1 MNQAEGV
8 FAGLRVLDVG
18 SFVAAPAAATVL
30 SDFGAQVIKIEPPNG
45 GDPYRTLAAQP
56 GFPESEHDYCWT
68 LDSRNKRSLALD
80 LGNPDGRRVLHRLV
94 SETDIFVTNMPL
106 RVRERLGIAYE
117 TLAVLNERL
126 IYASFTA
133 YGETGEQAHMP
144 GFDSTAWWARSGLMD
159 QVRPDGQSPPAR
171 SLPAMGDH
179 QAALSLFGAIVTAL
193 YRRERTG
200 KGGYVGSSLL
210 ANGAWSNG
218 CYLQAALC
226 GAKFTDRPPRTLART
241 PLSNHYRCQ
250 DDRWLLLS
258 MSVSPSLEE
267 RSWPAFTEILGHP
280 EWATDARFAT
290 RQARQ
295 QNNEQL
301 IAALDQAFAARDAH
315 SWHQALTG
323 AGVTVSIV
331 MRATDLVADPQML
344 ATGVLVPL
352 PGSGGAELTVSSPF
366 WVEGAEKVAP
376 QMAPQ
381 LGEHTDMVLRDLGLA
396 PAEIGRLREAG
407 VIA

>member
-1 MNQAEGV
+1 MSETGGV

-18 SFVAAPAAATVL
+18 SFVAAPAAATIL
-30 SDFGAQVIKIEPPNG
+30 SDFGAQVIKIVPPG
-45 GDPYRTLAAQP
+45 SGDPYRTLAAQP
-56 GFPESEHDYCWT
+56 GYPESEHDYCWT

-94 SETDIFVTNMPL
+94 GKTDIFVTNMPL
-106 RVRERLGIAYE
+106 KVRERLGIAYE
-117 TLAVLNERL
+117 GLAALNERL

-133 YGETGEQAHMP
+133 YGEAGEQAHMT
-144 GFDSTAWWARSGLMD
+144 GFDSTVWWARSGLMD

-171 SLPAMGDH
+171 SLPGMGDH
-179 QAALSLFGAIVTAL
+179 QASLSLFGAIVTAL

-226 GAKFTDRPPRTLART
+226 GAKFVDRPPRTRART

-258 MSVSPSLEE
+258 MSVSPSIEE
-267 RSWPAFTEILGHP
+267 RCWPAFTQILGHP
-280 EWATDARFAT
+280 GWAADARFAT
-290 RQARQ
+290 REARQ

-301 IAALDQAFAARDAH
+301 IAALDQAFAARDAGA
-315 SWHQALTG
+315 WQEALTA
-323 AGVTVSIV
+323 AGVTVSVV
-331 MRATDLVADPQML
+331 MRATDLVGDPQML
-344 ATGVLVPL
+344 ANGVLVPM
-352 PGSGGAELTVSSPF
+352 PGSGGAEHTVSSPF
-366 WVEGAEKVAP
+366 WVEGAQKVAP
-376 QMAPQ
+376 QMAPR
-381 LGEHTDMVLRDLGLA
+381 LGEHTDVVLRDLGLA
-396 PAEIGRLREAG
+396 PAEIESLRKAG
-407 VIA
+407 VVA